1 MEQIVSFCDNTIE
14 ETAIKIN
21 NTESILKRQPEKKEI
36 KKTITSTEAAA
47 KKILPQR
54 KFKKY
59 NSLKYKPKP
68 TAEVKEIAKETGNTK
83 NRTYAEVLGA
93 GRNLTARLSKSNNA
107 NYKQKQNIHEKLCS
121 KSPANRFRR

>member
-36 KKTITSTEAAA
+36 KKITSTEAAA

-59 NSLKYKPKP
+59 NSLKCKPKP

-83 NRTYAEVLGA
+83 KRTYAEVLGA
-93 GRNLTARLSKSNNA
+93 GRNLTARLSKSSNA
-107 NYKQKQNIHEKLCS
+107 NYKHKTYMKNYAQ
-121 KSPANRFRR
+121 